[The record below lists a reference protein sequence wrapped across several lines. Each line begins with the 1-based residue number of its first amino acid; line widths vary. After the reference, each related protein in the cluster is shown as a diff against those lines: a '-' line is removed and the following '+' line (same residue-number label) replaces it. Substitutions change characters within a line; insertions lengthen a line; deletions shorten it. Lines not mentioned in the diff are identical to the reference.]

1 MQSRGG
7 PKKTLRRGMSL
18 MEAVLAAALL
28 GIFSSV
34 LLSAVNSAWREQLH
48 HRHLIGASELANRLF
63 IIYLDDRTELPPR
76 YQPLAYGPPDSPFMY
91 RWERIE
97 RAITIEDPES
107 LSPEAARQRREMRRG
122 SRPEERFRS
131 VTFRVWLCEQD
142 SSGRGAYEPTA
153 STPQATLTRVIDPIY
168 SRNPDSTRKILA
180 NPALQSELYGDLLG
194 PAPIGEPAPRQPRGP
209 SR

>member
-1 MQSRGG
+1 M
-7 PKKTLRRGMSL
+7 TL

-34 LLSAVNSAWREQLH
+34 LFAAVNSAWREQLH
-48 HRHLIGASELANRLF
+48 HRHKIGAAELANRLF

-76 YQPLAYGPPDSPFMY
+76 FQPLAYGPPDNPFMY

-97 RAITIEDPES
+97 RTLTIEDPES

-122 SRPEERFRS
+122 SRPEDRFRH
-131 VTFRVWLCEQD
+131 VTFRVWLSEED
-142 SSGRGAYEPTA
+142 SSGRGAFEPTA

-168 SRNPDSTRKILA
+168 ARNPDSTRKILA
-180 NPALQSELYGDLLG
+180 NPTLQSELYGDLLA
-194 PAPIGEPAPRQPRGP
+194 PAPTSSPAPRQPREAP
-209 SR
+209 R